1 MATAIHAQLTP
12 DEVVER
18 GKRIYQDRL
27 RPQVSEGNL
36 GKYLVIDV
44 LSGEYEMGETHL
56 DTAKRARAKHP
67 DAPLYGMRIGY
78 PATDAIGATLRP
90 TQENKIQEKKN
101 A

>member
-1 MATAIHAQLTP
+1 MAIAEAQYTP

-18 GKRIYQDRL
+18 GKALYEQNIRAQM
-27 RPQVSEGNL
+27 QEGNR

-44 LSGEYEMGETHL
+44 LTGEYEIGENHL

-78 PATDAIGATLRP
+78 KAVASFGASLHP
-90 TQENKIQEKKN
+90 DEES
-101 A
+101 

>member
-1 MATAIHAQLTP
+1 MAIAEAQYTP

-18 GKRIYQDRL
+18 GKALFEQNIRV
-27 RPQVSEGNL
+27 QVQEGNI

-44 LSGEYEMGETHL
+44 LTGEYEIGENHL

-78 PATDAIGATLRP
+78 KAVASFGASLRP
-90 TQENKIQEKKN
+90 DEES
-101 A
+101 